1 MAKYEVL
8 RADLDSMNLEMAT
21 LRLVEGCTS
30 DILTWR
36 IVVEMTDK
44 LYYLVDFSD
53 DGKPFSNGTA
63 CRLRLC
69 GGKKPCLDRTFTSL
83 FEVLPVIRQM
93 LSACNIAYVDS
104 Y

>member
-1 MAKYEVL
+1 MAKYEFL
-8 RADLDSMNLEMAT
+8 RSDLDSMNLEMAT

-36 IVVEMTDK
+36 IVVKMTDK

-69 GGKKPCLDRTFTSL
+69 GGKKPYLDRTFTSL

-93 LSACNIAYVDS
+93 LSACKIAFVDS

>member
-1 MAKYEVL
+1 MAKYEFL
-8 RADLDSMNLEMAT
+8 RSDLDLMNLEIAT

-30 DILTWR
+30 NILTWR
-36 IVVEMTDK
+36 IVVEMSDK

-69 GGKKPCLDRTFTSL
+69 GSKEPCLNRTFTSL
-83 FEVLPVIRQM
+83 FEVFPVIRQM
-93 LSACNIAYVDS
+93 LSACKIAYVDS

>member
-1 MAKYEVL
+1 MAKYEFL
-8 RADLDSMNLEMAT
+8 RSDLDLTNLEMAT

-83 FEVLPVIRQM
+83 FEVLPVIRQI
-93 LSACNIAYVDS
+93 LCACKIAYVDS

>member
-1 MAKYEVL
+1 MAKYEFL
-8 RADLDSMNLEMAT
+8 RSDLDLTNLEMAT

-69 GGKKPCLDRTFTSL
+69 GGKKTCLNRTFTSL

-93 LSACNIAYVDS
+93 LSACKIAYVDS

>member
-1 MAKYEVL
+1 MAKYEFL
-8 RADLDSMNLEMAT
+8 RSDLDSMNLEMAT

-53 DGKPFSNGTA
+53 DGKPFSNG
-63 CRLRLC
+63 
-69 GGKKPCLDRTFTSL
+69 KKPCLDRTFTSL

-93 LSACNIAYVDS
+93 LSACKIAYVDS

>member
-1 MAKYEVL
+1 MAKYEFL
-8 RADLDSMNLEMAT
+8 RSDLDSMNLEIAT
-21 LRLVEGCTS
+21 IRLVEGCIS
-30 DILTWR
+30 DILKWR
-36 IVVEMTDK
+36 IRVEMNDK

-69 GGKKPCLDRTFTSL
+69 GSKEPCLNRTFTSL
-83 FEVLPVIRQM
+83 FEVFPVIRQM
-93 LSACNIAYVDS
+93 LSACKIAYVDS